1 MKKFLLLLNITIITF
16 ALNAQDL
23 VISGKIVEQS
33 SDEPLQYA
41 TIGIYNS
48 SDSLSPIANAVSD
61 LEGDFSFVSL
71 FPGNYHIEISFIGFE
86 TKTIDSIYLN
96 KSVDL
101 GNIPIKASNYLLD
114 DVEITGNKSTL
125 VQMIDK

>member
-71 FPGNYHIEISFIGFE
+71 FLEIITLKFRLSDLKQKGSIQFI
-86 TKTIDSIYLN
+86 
-96 KSVDL
+96 
-101 GNIPIKASNYLLD
+101 
-114 DVEITGNKSTL
+114 
-125 VQMIDK
+125 